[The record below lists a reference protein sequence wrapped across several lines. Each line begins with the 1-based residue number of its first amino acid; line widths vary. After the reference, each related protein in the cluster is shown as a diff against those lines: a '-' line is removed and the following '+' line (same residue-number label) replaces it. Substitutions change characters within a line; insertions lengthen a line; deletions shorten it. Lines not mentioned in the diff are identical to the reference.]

1 MYQNIGVAGGSG
13 FLGKSLIKILAKSKH
28 KIKILC
34 RNYDQAKPLKILG
47 EPGQIIIIR
56 GNVNN
61 KDDVEGFV
69 KGCDIIINLVAVFFE
84 YGSQNFN
91 NIHVL
96 APKILAI
103 AAKKAGVKN
112 FVQVSNI
119 GADKNSFSESLKSRG
134 LGELEIKKIYPN
146 STIIRPS
153 LIFGENDAFF
163 YRFEKMSKFLPFLPL
178 IDGGENLF
186 QPVFVNDVSLAIS
199 KIIEQPNFHGHIYE
213 LGGPKIYSFKELIK
227 YLLVTINRKRIL
239 INFNGNL
246 LFIPALI
253 MSYYPFP
260 VITPDQIKTLKLNNI
275 INTKHKT
282 FKDLKIIPFKLEQIM
297 PPYLSKLK
305 N

>member
-13 FLGKSLIKILAKSKH
+13 FLGKSLIAILAKSKH

-34 RNYDQAKPLKILG
+34 RNYDQAKSLKILG
-47 EPGQIIIIR
+47 EPGQITIIR
-56 GNVNN
+56 GNINN
-61 KDDVEGFV
+61 KDDVEDFV
-69 KGCDIIINLVAVFFE
+69 KGCDVIINLVAVFFE

-103 AAKKAGVKN
+103 AAKNSDVKH

-119 GADKNSFSESLKSRG
+119 GADKSSISNSLKSRG
-134 LGELEIKKIYPN
+134 FGEFEIKKVYPN

-163 YRFEKMSKFLPFLPL
+163 YRFEKMSKFSPFLPL
-178 IDGGENLF
+178 IDGGKSLF
-186 QPVFVNDVSLAIS
+186 QPVYVNDVSLAIS
-199 KIIEQPNFHGHIYE
+199 KIIEQPNLHGHIYE

-227 YLLVTINRKRIL
+227 YLLATINRKRIL
-239 INFNGNL
+239 LNFNGNL
-246 LFIPALI
+246 LFFPAFI

-260 VITPDQIKTLKLNNI
+260 VITPDQIKTLKLDNI
-275 INTKHKT
+275 INAKHKT
-282 FKDLKIIPFKLEQIM
+282 FKDLKIIPFELEKIM
-297 PPYLSKLK
+297 PPYLSKFK

>member
-13 FLGKSLIKILAKSKH
+13 FLGKSLISILAKSNH
-28 KIKILC
+28 KIKIFC
-34 RNYDQAKPLKILG
+34 RNHEQAKSLKILG
-47 EPGQIIIIR
+47 EPGQIIIVR
-56 GNVNN
+56 GNINN
-61 KDDVEGFV
+61 KDDVEDFV
-69 KGCDIIINLVAVFFE
+69 KGCDVIINLVAVFFE
-84 YGSQNFN
+84 YGSQNFK
-91 NIHVL
+91 NIHIL

-103 AAKKAGVKN
+103 AAKNAGVKN
-112 FVQVSNI
+112 FIQISNI
-119 GADKNSFSESLKSRG
+119 GADKNSISKSLKSRRH
-134 LGELEIKKIYPN
+134 GELEIKKVYPN
-146 STIIRPS
+146 STIVRPS

-199 KIIEQPNFHGHIYE
+199 KIIEQPNLHGHIYE

-260 VITPDQIKTLKLNNI
+260 VITPDQIKTLKLDNI
-275 INTKHKT
+275 IDTKNKT
-282 FKDLKIIPFKLEQIM
+282 FKHLKIIPFELEKIM
-297 PPYLSKLK
+297 SLYLSKFK